1 LKTKFAPPRGR
12 TTELHR
18 AALVGDLAAV
28 TEWLA
33 NERAIDPRDPDGY
46 TPFLLACK
54 HTEPDVFHALLNA
67 GADIEAT
74 NAQGMS
80 GLFLVA
86 TTGVV
91 SLARVLIDRGASVNR
106 PAARGLTPLMAG
118 IMSENPDMVRLL
130 IAAGADV
137 TDRDSSG
144 KSVRQWARKHGGPE
158 IVDLIRNPDRPA
170 SRARKLRASDLHRA
184 ATTGDVERI
193 RECVA
198 AGVAVDAID
207 DDGFTP
213 LMLAARQ
220 HKRAAI
226 AALLS
231 AGANAFQAH
240 ANGATPLLL
249 AASSPIALRPF
260 VAANLNLNHANRDGL
275 TPLMSAARQGVVAV
289 VRFLIDSGANIRAR
303 DADDRTALDHAVF
316 YGHRKIAQM
325 LRSAVIG

>member
-1 LKTKFAPPRGR
+1 LKTKFAPPRGK

-28 TEWLA
+28 NEWLA
-33 NERAIDPRDPDGY
+33 DDRAIDPRDPDGY

-54 HTEPDVFHALLNA
+54 HSEPDVFHTLLNA
-67 GADIEAT
+67 GADIEAS

-170 SRARKLRASDLHRA
+170 GRAKKLRASDLHRA

-193 RECVA
+193 EACLA
-198 AGVAVDAID
+198 AGVSVEALDE
-207 DDGFTP
+207 DGFSP

-226 AALLS
+226 AALLA
-231 AGANAFQAH
+231 AGADPFKSNDS
-240 ANGATPLLL
+240 GVTPLLL
-249 AASSPIALRPF
+249 AANSPIALRPF
-260 VAANLNLNHANRDGL
+260 VAARVNLNHANRDGL

-289 VRFLIDSGANIRAR
+289 VRFLIDSGANISAR
-303 DADDRTALDHAVF
+303 DAGNRTALDHAVF
-316 YGHRKIAQM
+316 NGHRKIAQM
-325 LRSAVIG
+325 LRAAVDG